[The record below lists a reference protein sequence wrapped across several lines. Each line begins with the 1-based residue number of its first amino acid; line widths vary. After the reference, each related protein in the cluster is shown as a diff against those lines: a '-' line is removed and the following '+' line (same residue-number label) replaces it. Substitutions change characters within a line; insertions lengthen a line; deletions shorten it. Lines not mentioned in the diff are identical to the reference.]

1 MENDPSPTQPND
13 ELEFTE
19 LTGINDYDLDQK
31 LRLPGR
37 IQNLREDSDI
47 IGVSEI
53 VLMLLAQQ
61 LPAQLEY
68 RSNSTSELKDAAYE
82 RLLDEGGHSVKR
94 VLQITSP
101 KYATCYRHLELTNS
115 LQRDVAKKSSR
126 AGSTQCA
133 C

>member
-68 RSNSTSELKDAAYE
+68 RSNCTSELKDAAYE
-82 RLLDEGGHSVKR
+82 RLLNLMREAIQSRGYSKLR
-94 VLQITSP
+94 RLSMP
-101 KYATCYRHLELTNS
+101 LATVTWS
-115 LQRDVAKKSSR
+115 
-126 AGSTQCA
+126 
-133 C
+133 

>member
-1 MENDPSPTQPND
+1 MENDPSPTQPNDSD

-53 VLMLLAQQ
+53 VLMLLAQP

-68 RSNSTSELKDAAYE
+68 RSNCTSELKDAAYE
-82 RLLDEGGHSVKR
+82 RLLNLMREAIQSRGYSKLR
-94 VLQITSP
+94 RLSMP
-101 KYATCYRHLELTNS
+101 LATVTWS
-115 LQRDVAKKSSR
+115 
-126 AGSTQCA
+126 
-133 C
+133 